1 MRAKYIILMD
11 SHGIEHAIV
20 FSPIKN
26 HGDFLY
32 LEDGIHTKIVSA
44 GLVTISNN
52 FNNNS
57 DEPLIQCYGMSVTLG
72 INSRGKTDDEIIKRN
87 FVE

>member
-11 SHGIEHAIV
+11 DHGIEHAIV

-26 HGDFLY
+26 HNDFKC
-32 LEDGIHTKIVSA
+32 LEDDVHTKIVAA
-44 GLVTISNN
+44 GLVLISNN
-52 FNNNS
+52 FNNS
-57 DEPLIQCYGMSVTLG
+57 DEPLVQCYGMSVTLG